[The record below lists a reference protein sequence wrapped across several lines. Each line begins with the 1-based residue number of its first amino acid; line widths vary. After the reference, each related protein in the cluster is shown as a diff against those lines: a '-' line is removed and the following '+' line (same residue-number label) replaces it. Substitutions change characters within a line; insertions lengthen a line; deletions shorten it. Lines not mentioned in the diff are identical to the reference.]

1 MTSVLNLFRSHAGEA
16 ERFYSLYLIGLSANG
31 SSYREI
37 EACRQIRRHAARA
50 GQPLAAD
57 FTIDFEI
64 DALCKRREFSS
75 AWRQLRRFERLVF
88 RRPIDLTARSWPPAQ
103 LSWFLDRHPNI
114 LYFLGRFKLARR
126 LMDAILEDTFS
137 RPRAGL
143 SFHMLGYIYK
153 PVPRPKS
160 RLDVTLY
167 HIYRELGYIYK
178 PVPRPKSR
186 LDVTLYHIYRELGS
200 SLEDWPLW
208 SSFVKGFHLK
218 VFQVTGI
225 SQQQLLRDP
234 SLLRAF
240 CERISRELD
249 ERLSAG
255 VSRGERDL
263 IEPSA
268 KVLRYQED
276 VARKKEAIMDSVRRR
291 EQQVAE
297 IFPDLR

>member
-16 ERFYSLYLIGLSANG
+16 ERFYSLYLIRLSANG
-31 SSYREI
+31 RSNRVI

-114 LYFLGRFKLARR
+114 LYFLGRFKPARR

-143 SFHMLGYIYK
+143 SFHM
-153 PVPRPKS
+153 
-160 RLDVTLY
+160 
-167 HIYRELGYIYK
+167 LGYIYK

-263 IEPSA
+263 IESAA